1 MEWSAPPPPYREVD
15 SSQPPSNTV
24 VNFRVPRKP
33 VQPVH
38 TERPKTAPSRND
50 DAAPPVFFEEFEKL
64 KQSGLQTHP
73 LPVNISSPRRDVSLN
88 AAVYGSGSG
97 SRSENGADAQLC
109 RSSSYA
115 EPASGKPCSSDSL
128 YAPAPLRH
136 ATSNVSLNPSPKIL
150 PLPALSYVQDAFR
163 EARHF
168 AGGLITHPV
177 ESTKHFSILRHSHGL
192 VFYQGAETTLAI
204 SIFADDPL
212 PPERTIWLQSRGWS
226 GKTGMRARAF
236 MGMNGNWINVTP
248 SLNVGSEQLK
258 PSDERAWQRDIAH
271 FRKKANSS
279 RQQYHTLRETAI
291 VRIPEEAED
300 GYFQF
305 VLCLGNKHKT
315 LCPSPVFRI
324 ISSSTSPGMIR
335 GASLSTLPLE
345 LGAIAFGKYARNTA
359 GRVVGPVAAVVQNR
373 AQKFMPLW
381 VTQQAT
387 SLALGAVKSSDH
399 MGTQV
404 ADGRNVS
411 LDGLSW
417 AFGTG
422 DPSIEEGPQ
431 APYPLRFMAN
441 SEPATIG
448 TEQFNMPGMVLTG
461 IPINIGQHLS
471 GYFLG
476 WARFVKQPMMR
487 KSSRIE
493 DETWFPAVI
502 SALPTTTV
510 PGKKDVIVRLTRDYD
525 EAASDRRVIEIRIM
539 GLIRLDDVM
548 QRDAIQRGLQAR
560 DDEAA
565 EVAMLAEMNDIL
577 LAENILDRPAWN
589 PEAVPRVTPRAG
601 SSSADFIR
609 MGAQKQISKLPFHK
623 LGVRCPADG
632 VRNTP
637 FAANGYYVRR

>member
-24 VNFRVPRKP
+24 DNFRVPRKP

-38 TERPKTAPSRND
+38 TERPKTAPSKND
-50 DAAPPVFFEEFEKL
+50 NAAPPVYFEEFEKL
-64 KQSGLQTHP
+64 KQLRLQTNP
-73 LPVNISSPRRDVSLN
+73 LPVNISSPRREASLN
-88 AAVYGSGSG
+88 AAV
-97 SRSENGADAQLC
+97 
-109 RSSSYA
+109 SSYV
-115 EPASGKPCSSDSL
+115 EHASGRSCPSDSL

-136 ATSNVSLNPSPKIL
+136 ATSNASLNSNLKI
-150 PLPALSYVQDAFR
+150 PPPPPPASSYVQDAFR

-226 GKTGMRARAF
+226 GKTGMRARTF

-248 SLNVGSEQLK
+248 SLNVGTEQLK

-271 FRKKANSS
+271 FRKKPKSS

-305 VLCLGNKHKT
+305 VLCLGNKHKA

-335 GASLSTLPLE
+335 GASLTTLPLE

-373 AQKFMPLW
+373 VQKFIPLW
-381 VTQQAT
+381 ATQQAT

-411 LDGLSW
+411 LEGLAW
-417 AFGTG
+417 ALGTG

-476 WARFVKQPMMR
+476 WARFVKQPMVR

-493 DETWFPAVI
+493 DETWCPAVI
-502 SALPTTTV
+502 SALPTTSV
-510 PGKKDVIVRLTRDYD
+510 PGKKDVIIRLTRDYD
-525 EAASDRRVIEIRIM
+525 ETASDRRVIEIRIM
-539 GLIRLDDVM
+539 GLIRLDDVL
-548 QRDAIQRGLQAR
+548 QRDALQRGLRAR

-601 SSSADFIR
+601 SSSADSIR

-623 LGVRCPADG
+623 LGVRCPVDG
-632 VRNTP
+632 VRNIP